1 MSNSQ
6 DMLNMARYPSDN
18 VSSITFCGEDT
29 GGREDDT
36 DNEGKQEVTGGTKKL
51 RGWLSGTGR

>member
-1 MSNSQ
+1 
-6 DMLNMARYPSDN
+6 MLNMARYPSDN

-51 RGWLSGTGR
+51 KGWLS